1 MVDKLMMCC
10 SNVEDQDSSGED
22 GLSSNW
28 WVLGSQG
35 RDPLSTSGDAT
46 LQTLSQSALSPLGTQ
61 NTQKQSRQVENEHES
76 AVKNSDQSYLESRE
90 ASDEQRNG
98 NNEKQSD
105 VEAPSGKN
113 QVMEEGEKREHKQYG
128 ENESGSN
135 DEGIPF
141 RRLRFPSCTS
151 FVLKTTR
158 PSQMQNRKRNTV
170 DEYYERAASLRT
182 QNSFIQT
189 TRATRTS
196 WRNGPTLRQCMR
208 LPAHR
213 PIHPLQ
219 TLIRKTETQ
228 TTGRKRRT
236 QTKIGFYRALA
247 KGKINVRVSIRSARK
262 MYHLFSVNFICFL
275 KICFL

>member
-10 SNVEDQDSSGED
+10 SSVEDQDSSGEG

-46 LQTLSQSALSPLGTQ
+46 LQTLPQSALSPLGTQ
-61 NTQKQSRQVENEHES
+61 NTQKQSRQVESEHEC
-76 AVKNSDQSYLESRE
+76 AAKNSEQSHLESRE
-90 ASDEQRNG
+90 ASNDQRNRS
-98 NNEKQSD
+98 NEKQSD
-105 VEAPSGKN
+105 VETPSGKN
-113 QVMEEGEKREHKQYG
+113 QVVEEGEKREHKQYG
-128 ENESGSN
+128 ETESGSN

-141 RRLRFPSCTS
+141 RLPSYLFRTEGD
-151 FVLKTTR
+151 

-170 DEYYERAASLRT
+170 DEYCERAASLRI

-189 TRATRTS
+189 TRVTRTS

-213 PIHPLQ
+213 PIHPLL
-219 TLIRKTETQ
+219 TLIRKTETL

-247 KGKINVRVSIRSARK
+247 KGKINVRVSI
-262 MYHLFSVNFICFL
+262 
-275 KICFL
+275 